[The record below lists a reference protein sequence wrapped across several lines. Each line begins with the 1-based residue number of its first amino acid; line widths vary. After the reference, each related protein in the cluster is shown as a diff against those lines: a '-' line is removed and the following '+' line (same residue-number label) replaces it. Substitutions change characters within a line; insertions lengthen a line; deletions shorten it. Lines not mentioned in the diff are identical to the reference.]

1 MKFSV
6 TALLAIPALT
16 SAFAPAQ
23 NGRHSSSQLGMAAT
37 ATAPVVT
44 GPKGR
49 AASSRE
55 EDMALTLQIILDH
68 EARSATVS
76 TDQLLSQTEEIAAFE
91 EQVEEIEI
99 DISIPYDAP
108 AALAYASSDKSMEYA
123 AFRAKYEADALEL
136 VKSKQPIDIS
146 IPYDAAAKLA
156 YEASD
161 KSMPYADFKTQYE
174 ADAVAMIISK
184 QPKKA
189 AAPAKA
195 SAPADASDVSI
206 DYDAAARLAYKSSDK
221 SVSFADFKPLYEA
234 DAIALVVS
242 KKPVDI
248 GVNYMAAVQLAFL
261 NSDRSV
267 PYADFEKKYLA
278 DAVELVKSKIK

>member
-1 MKFSV
+1 MKVSV
-6 TALLAIPALT
+6 AALLAIPALT
-16 SAFAPAQ
+16 SAFAPVN
-23 NGRHSSSQLGMAAT
+23 NGAAAHSSSQLGMVAT

-44 GPKGR
+44 GPKGK

-76 TDQLLSQTEEIAAFE
+76 TEQLLSQTEEIAAIE
-91 EQVEEIEI
+91 EQEEEIEI

-108 AALAYASSDKSMEYA
+108 AALAYESSDKSMDYA
-123 AFRAKYEADALEL
+123 SFRAKYEADAVEL

-161 KSMPYADFKTQYE
+161 KSMDYAAFKTQYE
-174 ADAVAMIISK
+174 ADAVAMVMSK
-184 QPKKA
+184 QPKKES
-189 AAPAKA
+189 AAPAK
-195 SAPADASDVSI
+195 ADASDVSI
-206 DYDAAARLAYKSSDK
+206 DYDAAARLAYESSDK
-221 SVSFADFKPLYEA
+221 SLSFADFKPQYEA
-234 DAIALVVS
+234 DAVALVIS

-248 GVNYMAAVQLAFL
+248 GVNYMAAAQLAFL
-261 NSDRSV
+261 SSDRSV
-267 PYADFEKKYLA
+267 PYAEFETKYLVE
-278 DAVELVKSKIK
+278 AVELVKNKSK